1 MYVYYCS
8 KVFIDL
14 ECVFINELFSSFK
27 CISSK
32 IRNVVLNL
40 FFIYIFKVIYYIINF
55 KFL

>member
-27 CISSK
+27 CIISK

>member
-14 ECVFINELFSSFK
+14 ECVFINELFSSYK
-27 CISSK
+27 CICSK